1 MRLFILSLAL
11 LTPFSLLAATVD
23 TNRSIE
29 ITTTPDGNLYL
40 AGGDVRIQIPL
51 PQDLLV
57 AAGTLKISEAVEGDV
72 SALGGTIDIT
82 APIAGDL
89 RAAAGHIT
97 ISEAVEGDVA
107 VFGSFIR
114 VAAPIGEANI
124 AGGSIE
130 FVGGAEGPVSLY
142 GGTVALGGEFNEDVH
157 VVASDRII
165 VLPGTVITG
174 TLTYNA
180 PQETV
185 IPENAVI
192 EGGVKYV
199 GSAAFLPTAEE
210 AQSYALLGLGIFFAV
225 RVIAAMLMA
234 GLVVGLF
241 RPLAQAVVSRVV
253 REQFRGFIKVFILGL
268 AVLLLVPFDLML
280 LLMSF
285 VGIGVACVLGAA
297 FVLALLLSYVYG
309 ATSLGY
315 AVLGLSRGRSEIIW
329 QDALLGVFLL
339 FALGLIPVIGFLTFF
354 ILFCAAL
361 GALVLHAYNATFR
374 S

>member
-11 LTPFSLLAATVD
+11 LAPLSLFAATVD
-23 TNRSIE
+23 TDRSIE
-29 ITTTPDGNLYL
+29 VTTTPDGNLYL

-57 AAGTLKISEAVEGDV
+57 AAGTLKVSEVVSGDV

-82 APIAGDL
+82 APIKGDL
-89 RAAAGHIT
+89 RAAGGHIT
-97 ISEAVEGDVA
+97 ISEAVSGDVA

-130 FVGGAEGPVSLY
+130 IVGGAEGPVSLY
-142 GGTVALGGEFNEDVH
+142 GGTIALGGAFTEDVH

-185 IPENAVI
+185 IPEDALI
-192 EGGVKYV
+192 EGGVRYV

-210 AQSYALLGLGIFFAV
+210 AQAYALAGLGIFFAV

-241 RPLAQAVVSRVV
+241 RSLAQTVISPIV
-253 REQFRGFIKVFILGL
+253 RDRFRGFIKVFIIGL
-268 AVLLLVPFDLML
+268 LLLLLVPLVLAL

-285 VGIGVACVLGAA
+285 VGIGVAFILGTA
-297 FVLALLLSYVYG
+297 FILALLLSYVYA
-309 ATSLGY
+309 ATALGY
-315 AVLGLSRGRSEIIW
+315 AVLGLSRGRTEVIW

-339 FALGLIPVIGFLTFF
+339 FVLGLIPVIGFLVFF
-354 ILFCAAL
+354 VLFCAAL
-361 GALVLHAYNATFR
+361 GSLVSLIYTKAFH